1 MQTSR
6 NEKTRVGVATP
17 AAGHNKNSHL
27 EYTDGT
33 QLNQLI
39 LRDGLWELCS
49 ILTACGVSAMAAAGG
64 GSVEAI
70 EADLRSAHLALR
82 EAVSTFKE
90 LRALCGG
97 GPTQ

>member
-1 MQTSR
+1 MQASFK
-6 NEKTRVGVATP
+6 EKSRVGVATP
-17 AAGHNKNSHL
+17 AAGQIENQHEHNSGL
-27 EYTDGT
+27 RQD
-33 QLNQLI
+33 QQLI

-49 ILTACGVSAMAAAGG
+49 IFTACGVAAMAAAGG